1 MLATSMSLMLM
12 TILRMSQI
20 WNRRLHRLQTCPL
33 CLHRLQT
40 RPLHDRSEQVLQ
52 PPHRAGQGRTSPLL
66 QLRELPPRGRERQLP
81 RQPQI
86 RPLCLHCLQNRLLH
100 DQSVHVLQPQIR
112 LLRLRCLQSRLLH
125 DQSVQVLRPPRLTG
139 HGRLSPRLQLRQLPP
154 SPRGRERQL
163 PRQTQLLKRGRERQ
177 QLSQLCKLQLLKL
190 NHLLLKNARGETESP
205 EMRES

>member
-1 MLATSMSLMLM
+1 M

-139 HGRLSPRLQLRQLPP
+139 KGRLSPGCSSASSLPAQGEEKGSCPARRSSSSGEEKGSSCPSCASCSSSSLTTCCSKTQEVRLRVQR
-154 SPRGRERQL
+154 
-163 PRQTQLLKRGRERQ
+163 
-177 QLSQLCKLQLLKL
+177 
-190 NHLLLKNARGETESP
+190 
-205 EMRES
+205 